1 MAASRAPVRVCV
13 VTTTPYIVNVFLQR
27 HLKALAD
34 CYDVTLA
41 VNTKDAYRLDA
52 ALDARVNVIHVG
64 IERKV
69 SPLRDIAALF
79 GMVRAVRRGKFDV
92 VHTVAP
98 KAGLLGILAAWLG
111 RVPVRIHTFQGEV
124 WAARRGLARFV
135 FKLADLL
142 VGRLITH
149 GLVVG
154 RGEQSFLEQ
163 HGILKSGQSRVLL
176 QGSIGGVDAARFR
189 PDPAMRA
196 KVRADLGIE
205 ADEIAI
211 MYLGRIARDK
221 GVIDLAHAFRQLDA
235 GTHLVLV
242 GPDEEGL
249 SPLIEEACGKQVDR
263 VHFMGLTSSPE
274 RYIVAGDV
282 VCLPSYREGFG
293 LSLVEAGACG
303 LPVIAS
309 RLYGTQDAVIDGVT
323 GLFHNP
329 GDRAE
334 LEQQLRALIRDP
346 ALRERL
352 GKAGRERAMRDFQP
366 EQIIRA
372 FLDYYA
378 SIVGAGR
385 CV

>member
-1 MAASRAPVRVCV
+1 
-13 VTTTPYIVNVFLQR
+13 
-27 HLKALAD
+27 LKALAD
-34 CYDVTLA
+34 CYDVSLA

-52 ALDARVNVIHVG
+52 ALDPRVSVIHIG

-69 SPLRDIAALF
+69 SLLRDIAALF
-79 GMVRAVRRGKFDV
+79 QLVRAMRRGRFDV

-98 KAGLLGILAAWLG
+98 KAGLLGMLAALLG

-124 WAARRGLARFV
+124 WAARRGLARVV

-163 HGILKSGQSRVLL
+163 HGILKNGQSRVLMH
-176 QGSIGGVDAARFR
+176 GSIGGVDATRFR

-196 KVRADLGIE
+196 RVRAELDIGAQE
-205 ADEIAI
+205 VAI
-211 MYLGRIARDK
+211 LYLGRIARDK
-221 GVIDLAHAFRQLDA
+221 GVIDLAHAFRRLE
-235 GTHLVLV
+235 GETRLVLV

-249 SPLIEEACGKQVDR
+249 RPLIEEACGPR
-263 VHFMGLTSSPE
+263 ASRTHFVGLTSSPE
-274 RYIVAGDV
+274 RYIVAGDI
-282 VCLPSYREGFG
+282 VCLPSHREGFG

-323 GLFHNP
+323 GLFHAP
-329 GDRAE
+329 GDCAE
-334 LEQQLRALIRDP
+334 LEQRLRTLIADP

-352 GKAGRERAMRDFQP
+352 GKAGRERAVRDFQP
-366 EQIIRA
+366 EEIIRA
-372 FLDYYA
+372 FLAYYT

-385 CV
+385 CA